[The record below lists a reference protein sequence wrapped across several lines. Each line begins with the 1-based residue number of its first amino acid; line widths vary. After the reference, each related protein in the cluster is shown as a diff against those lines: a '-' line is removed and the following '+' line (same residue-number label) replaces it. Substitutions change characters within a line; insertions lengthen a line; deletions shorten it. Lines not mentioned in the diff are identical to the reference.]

1 MPIHDQ
7 GYRRYAGSRA
17 AVGRTWQ
24 VIAKAGAWTFI
35 SRRAFMG
42 LLLMAW
48 APFIV
53 RAVQIYVASNFQQ
66 AASILAIKPETF
78 REFLD
83 QQGVFVF
90 FVTIYVGAGLI
101 ANDRRANALQV
112 YLSKPLTRAEYV
124 FGKFAIL
131 FTFLVAVTWAPAI
144 FLLIV
149 QILFAGNFT
158 FLRDNIFLI
167 PAITL
172 FSLLQVMLASMTM
185 LALSSL
191 SKSSRF
197 VGIMYAG
204 LMFFTAALFNA
215 IRGITGSSS
224 MAWLSPSAALEQL
237 GDVIFRLDPRYDM
250 SPVVAGLV
258 VIGLMA
264 FSVYILERRVRGVEV
279 VQ

>member
-17 AVGRTWQ
+17 AVGRGWA
-24 VIAKAGAWTFI
+24 VITKNGIKSLIIKRVFVGI
-35 SRRAFMG
+35 
-42 LLLMAW
+42 LLLAWIQFLYMA
-48 APFIV
+48 V
-53 RAVQIYVASNFQQ
+53 RIYLASNFVQ
-66 AASILAIKPETF
+66 AAPIVGVRAETF

-83 QQGVFVF
+83 VQGIFVF

-124 FGKFAIL
+124 AGKLAIL
-131 FTFLVAVTWAPAI
+131 FLFLTAVTWLPAV
-144 FLLIV
+144 LLLLV
-149 QILFAGNFT
+149 QIMFAGSFA

-172 FSLLQVMLASMTM
+172 FSLVQVLLASMTM
-185 LALSSL
+185 LALSSM

-204 LMFFTAALFNA
+204 LMFFTSALFNA
-215 IRGITGSSS
+215 VRGITGRSSL
-224 MAWLSPSAALEQL
+224 AWLSPNAVLEQL
-237 GDVIFRLDPRYDM
+237 GDVIFRLQPRYDL
-250 SPVVAGLV
+250 PAPIALLVIVALIAV
-258 VIGLMA
+258 SA
-264 FSVYILERRVRGVEV
+264 YILERRVRGVEV

>member
-7 GYRRYAGSRA
+7 GYRRYGGSRA
-17 AVGRTWQ
+17 EAGRAWQ
-24 VIAKAGAWTFI
+24 VIARAGVRTMLA
-35 SRRAFMG
+35 RRAFLG
-42 LLLMAW
+42 LLLLAW
-48 APFIV
+48 APFVV
-53 RAVQIYVASNFQQ
+53 RAVQIYIAANFQQ
-66 AASILAIKPETF
+66 ASFLAPRPETF
-78 REFLD
+78 REFLG

-124 FGKFAIL
+124 AGKLAIL
-131 FTFLVAVTWAPAI
+131 FLFLVGVTWLPAMT
-144 FLLIV
+144 LLLV
-149 QILFAGNFT
+149 QILFAGSFT
-158 FLRDNIFLI
+158 FVRTNLHLV

-172 FSLLQVMLASMTM
+172 FALLQVLVASTTV

-204 LMFFTAALFNA
+204 LIIFTSALFEA
-215 IRGITGSSS
+215 IRGITGRSSF
-224 MAWLSPSAALEQL
+224 AWISPTETLEQI
-237 GDVIFRLDPRYDM
+237 GDLIFRLEPPFDLPA
-250 SPVVAGLV
+250 SATVLAVLGLVAGS
-258 VIGLMA
+258 A
-264 FSVYILERRVRGVEV
+264 WILERRVRGVEV